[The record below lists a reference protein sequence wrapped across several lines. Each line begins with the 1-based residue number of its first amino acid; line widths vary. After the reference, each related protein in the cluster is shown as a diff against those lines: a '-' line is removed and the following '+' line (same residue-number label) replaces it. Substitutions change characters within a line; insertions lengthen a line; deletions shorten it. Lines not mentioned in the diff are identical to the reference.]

1 MEVIFQ
7 IIPGVGGDIGKISL
21 NRPQALNALN
31 LSMCSAIHQQL
42 QLWLI
47 DPGIKAVMITG
58 EGERAF
64 CAGGDIRNLYEAIK
78 NGCYEPALE
87 FFQVEYAMNQA
98 LFEFPKPY
106 IAFLHGVTMG
116 GGVGISIHGSHTLT
130 DDHLVWAMPETGIG
144 FFPDVGVCYYLAR
157 MPHHIGY
164 YLALTGEAINAQE
177 TYQLGITDAI
187 IPKRLWP
194 EVEKRLAETVFEG
207 SGLETVSNILS
218 STQSTS
224 SRTRIES
231 EGPRDPVVSTSII

>member
-1 MEVIFQ
+1 MKPSKMAVTNPRWSFSKSNT
-7 IIPGVGGDIGKISL
+7 PV
-21 NRPQALNALN
+21 NR
-31 LSMCSAIHQQL
+31 
-42 QLWLI
+42 
-47 DPGIKAVMITG
+47 
-58 EGERAF
+58 
-64 CAGGDIRNLYEAIK
+64 
-78 NGCYEPALE
+78 
-87 FFQVEYAMNQA
+87 A

-130 DDHLVWAMPETGIG
+130 DDHLVWAMPETGIR

-224 SRTRIES
+224 SRTPDRVRRTAGSSSEYEHHLKPAVNPAIETQ
-231 EGPRDPVVSTSII
+231 GRDDGSP